1 MAQLFAQP
9 YFTSTPLA
17 TLTFYQTGTLD
28 LAAIYADD
36 DTPLPNPI
44 RANSA
49 GRFPAIYLSE
59 GVVYRVI
66 VRDFAGVT
74 IADVDPANNA
84 SAGALAAL
92 AAVGGGSLVGYQ
104 SPATASTP
112 RTLGA
117 IANERASLFD
127 FMPASMQAGC
137 AARTN
142 MDDLTTYMQAA
153 IDGSD
158 GYALEV
164 PVGRFHTGALFV
176 RKGQRI
182 RLLGAKATLDAAPGA
197 PVGGSEIFFNGTSG
211 ALLTVGAADGNPDS
225 VGFTRGFSMEHV
237 TLSTAFGTGGD
248 DGILVQNTSGV
259 DISNNKIVGFKR
271 RGINLYGG
279 NVDVRIQ
286 SNYLLGNATGTAIYL
301 DGYQFGNFA
310 VSVLGKNHGVQ
321 WERAAMIAEGQ
332 YISFDDNIW
341 EGLTVSGY
349 EFTGSASLGKVRF
362 GNDQVEAQRGQMF
375 SKGDFSGV
383 IRFLEIAPG
392 EYLGSGNA
400 SFPNGAFGNLDKTR
414 VLEHSIDTGFVLDAG
429 RNAAVGAAS
438 VFAGTSVFDMA
449 TTVVDVSPTNRNY
462 QDDLVASLRDKSL
475 IGVGSRFSNTD
486 GATTGGT
493 LPVVKSGGKPVGWTQ
508 LGGVN
513 WQLLPGTGDGGLICL
528 PILGAPSDVLSRTIT
543 LSALSRARY
552 FLVPFTASGRFNI
565 LASIG
570 GGAFTSIFDPG
581 SDLAALTTTFAKFT
595 APAGT
600 TSIVIKIAQ
609 GSATPIVPLELDVLE
624 VGLAEYTDV
633 GTLGSAVA
641 LALRRGMK
649 RGAY

>member
-1 MAQLFAQP
+1 MI
-9 YFTSTPLA
+9 SR
-17 TLTFYQTGTLD
+17 
-28 LAAIYADD
+28 AAFLRY
-36 DTPLPNPI
+36 
-44 RANSA
+44 
-49 GRFPAIYLSE
+49 
-59 GVVYRVI
+59 
-66 VRDFAGVT
+66 T
-74 IADVDPANNA
+74 IALGSVIRGSAPRVGIAAETNPRSGIGSRNADQASGGANLSATTDPA
-84 SAGALAAL
+84 
-92 AAVGGGSLVGYQ
+92 LVGHQ

-142 MDDLTTYMQAA
+142 MDDLTTYLQAA

-259 DISNNKIVGFKR
+259 DISNCKIVGFKR

-279 NVDVRIQ
+279 NVDVRVQ

-321 WERAAMIAEGQ
+321 WGNAATIAEGQ

-341 EGLTVSGY
+341 ERLFVAGY
-349 EFTGSASLGKVRF
+349 RFTGAASIGKVRF
-362 GNDQVEAQRGQMF
+362 ANDQVEAQRGQMF
-375 SKGDFSGV
+375 SKGDFTGV

-400 SFPNGAFGNLDKTR
+400 SFPNGAFGDLDKTR
-414 VLEHSIDTGFVLDAG
+414 VLEHAIDTGFILDAE

-438 VFAGTSVFDMA
+438 VFAGTSVFDRA
-449 TTVVDVSPTNRNY
+449 TTIVDVSSTNRNY
-462 QDDLVASLRDKSL
+462 QDDLVASIRDKGL
-475 IGVGSRFSNTD
+475 LGVAGRFSNTD
-486 GATTGGT
+486 GATAGGT
-493 LPVVKSGGKPVGWTQ
+493 LPVIKSGGKPVGWTA

-528 PILGAPSDVLSRTIT
+528 PILAAASDVLSRSIT
-543 LSALSRARY
+543 LKAAARIRY
-552 FLVPFTASGRFNI
+552 FLVPFTASGRFTI
-565 LASIG
+565 LVSIG
-570 GGAFTSIFDPG
+570 RGAFNSIFDPG
-581 SDLAALTTTFAKFT
+581 SDLAELTTTYAKFT
-595 APAGT
+595 TPPDV

-609 GSATPIVPLELDVLE
+609 GSATPIVPLEIDVVE
-624 VGLAEYTDV
+624 VGLAEFTEV
-633 GTLGSAVA
+633 GALGSAVA
-641 LALRRGMK
+641 LALRRSMK
-649 RGAY
+649 RGAF